1 MFSRIKKGQ
10 DQGKE
15 KCHGKSM
22 VSNEVNEN
30 VKIYTQHVPLRQ
42 NTEEEVRGKELETV
56 WDDASR
62 SFLFFQRVR
71 FFFPAVSWKGDR
83 KNGKSEGEI

>member
-1 MFSRIKKGQ
+1 MFSRIKKDQ

-30 VKIYTQHVPLRQ
+30 VKIYTQHVPFSQ
-42 NTEEEVRGKELETV
+42 NTEEEVRGKELEAV
-56 WDDASR
+56 WDD
-62 SFLFFQRVR
+62 
-71 FFFPAVSWKGDR
+71 P
-83 KNGKSEGEI
+83 NE